1 VQSPHNKLVRTLR
14 LHFYYDRRNCIMPK
28 SIKRGFLSLVGPVL
42 ILVIWI
48 YASGAIDNKLVL
60 PAPAMVFQHFLTP
73 FDNIIG
79 LGALTKNILVSLLRV
94 FFGYII
100 AVMLAIPLGVLMGYN
115 RTANE
120 LGNSIISLFRPMPP
134 ISWQPL
140 VLAWF
145 GVTSVATMLGLTR
158 GDAYV
163 YLNNFKISMTFIIF
177 LGAFFPIVTSSIHAV
192 ASVPQPWI
200 ESARVLGA
208 NQWDIFRKILLPG
221 AAPTIVNGMR
231 TGLGNAWTCLVS
243 AEMLPGSLS
252 GVGYLITHA
261 YEIARIDVVI
271 TGMISIGIVGA
282 LLDYS
287 FRFLEDRKFKWQHHI
302 K

>member
-1 VQSPHNKLVRTLR
+1 
-14 LHFYYDRRNCIMPK
+14 MPK

-48 YASGAIDNKLVL
+48 YMSGVIDNKLIL

-79 LGALTKNILVSLLRV
+79 LGALTKNVLVSLLRV